1 MCAFVPKS
9 PAKEFIVATEEGL
22 IHRLKKDNPG
32 KTFYRVSPFAVCPNM
47 KRNTLEKVLFCLRDM
62 QPAVTVD
69 PAIAARARRAIE
81 QMLAWS

>member
-1 MCAFVPKS
+1 
-9 PAKEFIVATEEGL
+9 
-22 IHRLKKDNPG
+22 
-32 KTFYRVSPFAVCPNM
+32 M